1 MNWNE
6 CLGLRMQ
13 RDEPMLWFREGSL
26 VDVDEVG
33 GELRGIV
40 RLTGDIITMVRGVEG
55 EGEEEILEEYIL
67 TLVFRLLCV

>member
-1 MNWNE
+1 
-6 CLGLRMQ
+6 MQ

-40 RLTGDIITMVRGVEG
+40 RLTEDIITMVRGVEG
-55 EGEEEILEEYIL
+55 EGEEEILEGYIL